1 MRPRMIEVPD
11 SSEEINALAC
21 ERGWSDGLPIVP
33 PTEDRVQRVLGYLK
47 RDPNE
52 VVATLPP
59 RMGAATVLHIA
70 INAVMAG
77 CLPEYVPVVIA
88 AIEAVADPKFNL
100 QVIETDGNPA
110 APLTIVNGPVRKSIK
125 MNWGR
130 NALGHGNRAN
140 ATIGRAVRLCL
151 LNIGGA
157 KPGKAALT
165 LLGQPGRYVFCLAED
180 EDGNPWEPL
189 HVERGFSTAD
199 STVTVV
205 GATGTI
211 NVLCGTMYNVRDM
224 LTLMASAMSY
234 MGSNNVLV
242 GDGEPMAVL
251 TRGHAEILRRE
262 GLSKADVKQLLY
274 EKAGFPSA
282 NLPPTKRRERI
293 EAVEKNGRIRPA
305 RRPED
310 IMVLVAGGP
319 ETHHAMVIPTLG
331 DTCAI
336 TSRVRMP

>member
-1 MRPRMIEVPD
+1 MPPRMIEVPD
-11 SSEEINALAC
+11 SSEEINALAY

-33 PTEDRVQRVLGYLK
+33 PTEERVQRVLDYLK
-47 RDPNE
+47 RDRDE
-52 VVATLPP
+52 VVAVLPP
-59 RMGAATVLHIA
+59 RMGAATALHIA
-70 INAVMAG
+70 ISAVMAG
-77 CLPEYVPVVIA
+77 CSPEYVPVVIA
-88 AIEAVADPKFNL
+88 AIEAVADPRFNL

-157 KPGKAALT
+157 KPGLAALT

-180 EDGNPWEPL
+180 EEGNPWEPL
-189 HVERGFSTAD
+189 HVERGFSAVD

-211 NVLCGTMYNVRDM
+211 NVMCGNMYNVRDM
-224 LTLMASAMSY
+224 LTLIANAMSY
-234 MGSNNVLV
+234 MGCNNVLV
-242 GDGEPMAVL
+242 GDGEPIAVL
-251 TRGHAEILRRE
+251 TRGHAELLRRE

-274 EKAGFPSA
+274 EKSGFPSA

-310 IMVLVAGGP
+310 MMVLVAGGP

-331 DTCAI
+331 DTRAI
-336 TSRVRMP
+336 TRRVRLP